1 MEQLTTL
8 HCSNNRLTDPAPLA
22 TLKELTILGCAGNQL
37 TDLALLAPLS
47 LDGKDFVA
55 LAVLEQARQN
65 GKAAGDFP
73 CTRHCGGATLSWV
86 PPVTG
91 A

>member
-8 HCSNNRLTDPAPLA
+8 HCSNNR
-22 TLKELTILGCAGNQL
+22 L

-86 PPVTG
+86 SPVTG